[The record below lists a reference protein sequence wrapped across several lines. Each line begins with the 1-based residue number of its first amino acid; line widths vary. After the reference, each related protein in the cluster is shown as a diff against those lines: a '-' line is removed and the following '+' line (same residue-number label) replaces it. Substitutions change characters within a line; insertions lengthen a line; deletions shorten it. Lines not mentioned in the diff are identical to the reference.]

1 MDVRGRSQDS
11 EDRSR
16 GTGGSGQNK
25 GLFYRF
31 SLWAVPL
38 FFRLLSSLLFSTCR
52 VQRRGYEHFTRLAG
66 AGSPFIVS
74 FWHYGVIYIVYHA
87 RKIPYVAMVSA
98 SKDGEYVS
106 RILQS
111 KGFATVR
118 GSRNKG
124 AVGALKALMKEMA
137 QGKTAVLVADGSQGP
152 ARKAQAGTLLLASKT
167 GAPIVPVGW
176 AADRY
181 KSFRS
186 WDRTAIP
193 LPFSKVVLW
202 FGEPISVPRGLQS
215 VELEEYRLKL
225 EQALND
231 LYEKSW
237 REFGRKEH

>member
-1 MDVRGRSQDS
+1 MRSQES
-11 EDRSR
+11 GDRSKEPEAGER
-16 GTGGSGQNK
+16 QE
-25 GLFYRF
+25 GLFCRF

-38 FFRLLSSLLFSTCR
+38 FFRLVSFVLFSTCR
-52 VQRRGYEHFTRLAG
+52 VKQREHEHFTRLAG
-66 AGSPFIVS
+66 AGLPFIVS
-74 FWHYGVIYIVYHA
+74 FWHYGVIYIVYQA

-124 AVGALKALMKEMA
+124 AIGALKALMKEMA

-152 ARKAQAGTLLLASKT
+152 ARKAQAGTILLASKT
-167 GAPIVPVGW
+167 GAPILPVGW

-186 WDRTAIP
+186 WDRTSIP
-193 LPFSKVVLW
+193 LPFSRVVIW
-202 FGEPISVPRGLQS
+202 FGEPISVPRELHS

-237 REFGRKEH
+237 GEFGRKEH